1 MPGIASAGPAAPTLD
16 RPRAGSALRG
26 GRRLDPHAGAVLA
39 PALVLDRAVDQRE
52 QRPVAP
58 DPDVRAGMDAGADL
72 AHQDVPRLGLLPA
85 VHLDAAAL
93 SLAVAAVAA
102 RALSLLVG
110 HCSASFYPLSVSGPS
125 AEATIV
131 VISVTLTVVRLWRW
145 PRRRR

>member
-1 MPGIASAGPAAPTLD
+1 MPGIAGAGLAAATLD

-26 GRRLDPHAGAVLA
+26 GRRLDPHAGSVLA
-39 PALVLDRAVDQRE
+39 PALVLDGAVDQRE

-58 DPDVRAGMDAGADL
+58 DPDVRAGMNAGADL
-72 AHQDVPRLGLLPA
+72 AHKDVARLGLLPA

-110 HCSASFYPLSVSGPS
+110 HCSASFTRYPFPDRRPKRLPS
-125 AEATIV
+125 
-131 VISVTLTVVRLWRW
+131 
-145 PRRRR
+145 